1 MRAEPK
7 RPKGLERLANGGVST
22 LGGLARALVVS
33 EDAMRIRLGLAKD
46 ELPPALSMSVA
57 AQPAETV
64 GLEPVIAAQSPA
76 PVGDETGTWTVAI
89 GDGR

>member
-1 MRAEPK
+1 
-7 RPKGLERLANGGVST
+7 
-22 LGGLARALVVS
+22 
-33 EDAMRIRLGLAKD
+33 MRIRLGLAKD